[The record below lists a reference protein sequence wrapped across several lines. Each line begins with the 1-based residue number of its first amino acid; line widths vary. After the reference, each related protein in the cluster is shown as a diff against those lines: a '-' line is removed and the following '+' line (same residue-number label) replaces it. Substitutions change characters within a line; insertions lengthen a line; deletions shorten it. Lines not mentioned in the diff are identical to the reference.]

1 MPNLVSL
8 SHVSLQ
14 ILGKI
19 QTGIFDSQNYGINK
33 NCDRSRT
40 RHDIDMKP

>member
-19 QTGIFDSQNYGINK
+19 QTGIFDSQNYGIN
-33 NCDRSRT
+33 CDRSRT
-40 RHDIDMKP
+40 RHDIDIKP